1 MYRIRRREPDSGV
14 SSMEWAM
21 LTPLLLGVIFLV
33 VQFALVYYAR
43 EVALGAAQSG
53 ARVAR
58 TDLSS
63 HWQKDAQDQATATAG
78 QLGGGLV
85 SGLTPVASGDLTPV
99 AGGGMATNN
108 RWVDVTGTAMMLIP
122 FVKISV
128 HERAGG
134 PIECFRPDRNGG
146 INCK

>member
-1 MYRIRRREPDSGV
+1 MYRIRRRERDSGV

-21 LTPLLLGVIFLV
+21 LTPLLLGLIFLV

-63 HWQKDAQDQATATAG
+63 HWQKDAQDQAQLTAD

-85 SGLTPVASGDLTPV
+85 SGLTPVAGGD
-99 AGGGMATNN
+99 MANNN
-108 RWVDVTGTAMMLIP
+108 RWVEVSGTAVMLIP

-128 HERAGG
+128 KERAGG